1 MCIDILMS
9 LRSNL
14 IYKIHYNA
22 LSRYIRMPAPQ
33 LPTWQDCHEL
43 WSKKRKRLLRE
54 QQESVAA
61 KLPPLLPFPNKGGP
75 NKDDLSDVGG

>member
-1 MCIDILMS
+1 MHQNTDISLFKSYLNNIKCIT
-9 LRSNL
+9 
-14 IYKIHYNA
+14 

-54 QQESVAA
+54 QQESAAA

-75 NKDDLSDVGG
+75 NKDDLLDVGG